1 MKMAFKYP
9 KLEGKSNYNRS
20 LSDDLPLFVFIPN
33 DSNLQL
39 SIVDLTKLR
48 SQHQRISSP
57 EVWLLDVSAW
67 STQYHAVK
75 SIEKVFL
82 DFDDDF
88 YMYNMMSQNENSI
101 FIELWEH
108 YEIHQTIPRTLLHYG
123 NWTMIQ
129 NDGLKLVTEEKWTR
143 RKDLHGVNFRIV
155 SMPISSINIMTPI
168 NEELYEFTG
177 MMPDTFHNIQV
188 FV

>member
-67 STQYHAVK
+67 
-75 SIEKVFL
+75 
-82 DFDDDF
+82 
-88 YMYNMMSQNENSI
+88 
-101 FIELWEH
+101 
-108 YEIHQTIPRTLLHYG
+108 
-123 NWTMIQ
+123 
-129 NDGLKLVTEEKWTR
+129 
-143 RKDLHGVNFRIV
+143 
-155 SMPISSINIMTPI
+155 NIM
-168 NEELYEFTG
+168 L
-177 MMPDTFHNIQV
+177 
-188 FV
+188 